1 MHCHTRYHTYYTYYI
16 NICSMR
22 ERESER
28 ITLRYIS
35 EMSDDLCFMFFFSDS
50 RIVSMCLFH
59 FPEPP
64 RNMRKVKEPEGP
76 VKCGWCDIWLL
87 SSTWKKQ
94 WTTNWGRISDLQILH
109 CTLLRIC
116 ENTDD
121 WSPLNEEK
129 HENSPF
135 RPSAGKEYDSL
146 WKGMKELANIPAG
159 DTASKRL
166 EIRHTVDGRESLR
179 QLVDGLSHHNPILV
193 SVFHWNP
200 NSYRC
205 RMAGLFIPSML
216 QPNRGVWETTERYNS
231 AGPSNC
237 HLLKRWLAVANWYRW
252 PI

>member
-1 MHCHTRYHTYYTYYI
+1 M
-16 NICSMR
+16 ICVS
-22 ERESER
+22 
-28 ITLRYIS
+28 
-35 EMSDDLCFMFFFSDS
+35 CFFFQIPGLCPCAFSIFQSHPGTCERS
-50 RIVSMCLFH
+50 RSQKVPWNVGDGISGCWVQ
-59 FPEPP
+59 PE
-64 RNMRKVKEPEGP
+64 
-76 VKCGWCDIWLL
+76 
-87 SSTWKKQ
+87 KKQ

-146 WKGMKELANIPAG
+146 WKGMKELANIPAD